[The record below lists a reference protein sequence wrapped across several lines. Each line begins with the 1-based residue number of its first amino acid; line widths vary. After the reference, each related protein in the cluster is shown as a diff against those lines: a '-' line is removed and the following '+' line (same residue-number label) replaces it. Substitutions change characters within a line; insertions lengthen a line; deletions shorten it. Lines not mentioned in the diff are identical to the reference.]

1 MKKELA
7 AIFVLVLVFATSLIN
22 IHFLNRLTSD
32 IASLVEQADTFIR
45 EENWERAG
53 DRAQKAFDRWENSDS
68 YTHIVL
74 RHSEIESVSVA
85 LGDLIKE
92 IYAENAGAA
101 RGAARSAAE
110 RVRSVSS
117 VERLRLNNIF

>member
-7 AIFVLVLVFATSLIN
+7 ALFVLVLVFAVSLVN
-22 IHFLNRLTSD
+22 IHFLNRLTGN
-32 IASLVEQADTFIR
+32 IVSLVEQADTFIR

>member
-7 AIFVLVLVFATSLIN
+7 ALFVLVLVFAVSLVN
-22 IHFLNRLTSD
+22 IHFLNRLTGN
-32 IASLVEQADTFIR
+32 IVSLVEQADTFIR
-45 EENWERAG
+45 EENWERAR
-53 DRAQKAFDRWENSDS
+53 DRAEKALKRWENSDA

-74 RHSEIESVSVA
+74 RHSEIESASVA

-101 RGAARSAAE
+101 RGAARSAVA
-110 RVRSVSS
+110 RMRSIAS
-117 VERLRLNNIF
+117 VERLRFNNIF